1 MGFVEE
7 CSPGSTM
14 ACYSGEEIALIKP
27 ACGVQVVY
35 DHGDQPK
42 GTALMAVVVIEQSS
56 CDECRKE

>member
-1 MGFVEE
+1 MGVVEE

-35 DHGDQPK
+35 DHGDQSK
-42 GTALMAVVVIEQSS
+42 GTALMAVVVIKQFPSEK
-56 CDECRKE
+56 C